1 MEEQVGE
8 RQEALWPRMLSLSRE
23 IRYAIQSRIGWVS
36 ASAAIKEPYTCPP
49 TVATCGL
56 EHVAG
61 STTFTP
67 LLTTGRMLRAAS
79 L

>member
-36 ASAAIKEPYTCPP
+36 ASAAIKEP
-49 TVATCGL
+49 
-56 EHVAG
+56 
-61 STTFTP
+61 
-67 LLTTGRMLRAAS
+67 
-79 L
+79 